1 MTKIP
6 LRLYNHEIENLIDRG
21 QTEEAIAHCRHI
33 LQTYPKY
40 IDIYRL
46 LGKAYLESQRYGEAA
61 DLFQRVLSVIPD
73 DFVSHVGMSIIHEDE
88 GNLDAAI
95 WNMERAFEVQPSN
108 SAIQEELR
116 RLYGRRDG
124 VEPPKVR
131 LTRGALV
138 RMYAKGN
145 LYQQAI
151 AELTAALSE
160 DPKRID
166 LQLLQAQMLHL
177 SDRHNE
183 ALKTCE
189 TILNQFPYCLKANQ
203 ILANI
208 LSETGETEK
217 AQTFLHKTF
226 SIDPY
231 LEYITS
237 KTSSYSDIPD
247 NAVTIE
253 HLEWQPQF
261 ETDLSQTAFSAPS
274 DFTREP
280 ESAASSFL
288 QSGANPI
295 SDSTEQSV
303 IAADQG
309 EIISQDVI
317 PEWLNTISASKA
329 ETVSQPEP
337 GSSVFNPASENVFL
351 QDDGD
356 AALAEQHQPQQNKID
371 AESLPDWLK
380 EINTQPTTISS
391 PGGYSENLPEFS
403 QAVEFKNHP
412 SESEINSIEEV
423 EGAMSEQSAS
433 SESQKSPGEMSEL
446 PDWLQ
451 ELNDTT
457 IEQPQNAPN
466 MDHIGEEVEIS
477 VTEPTPAS
485 INSFAQDESNA
496 IPEWLNSFA
505 DQPETSESTAIS
517 GTQSVDKNV
526 EPPQSTINQP
536 AKKSDSSIPEEPAA
550 KLPDWLQEIN
560 SESPEETP
568 QIPAAAD
575 FTIEDKNILP
585 DWLNTLNNSLAEENS
600 PSIEHDR
607 SEFKDKADNTPDWL
621 QDLGV
626 PQGQTENFQKS
637 QPEEPVPDWL
647 TNLESIKPA
656 ESPGEQT
663 TTYSSDAQLPDWLQS
678 VEKAKEETESPLQ
691 IEEPADLDQ
700 LANHLPQEIDSMR
713 PDSSDS
719 EKRAQTGQ
727 LPDWL
732 LGMEPQE
739 KQTAQSDNSEEGL
752 TIPVDQTGD
761 QDNALAWLEALAE
774 KQGAEES
781 TLITP
786 PDQRTITPP
795 DWIKEMAET
804 PSSEIPPDI
813 TEIFESK
820 KTEVVEQELNLE
832 TPEILTGDE
841 TEKIQPEEM
850 IPEWIQNLESAPPE
864 TAAISDSID
873 LFAQEEENL
882 PDWLTGKQTEEKPL
896 PSPVDEVHIEE
907 ENDQI
912 TETINTPEDLTA
924 WESLKE
930 EVNLPDWLT
939 QPITEENQ
947 PVVESENPLPED
959 EIASEIKI
967 PQEKISSWEPVS
979 ELALET
985 PSTEIKSET
994 PATNKL
1000 PTVDDELITNL
1011 LQEQEPAF
1019 EEAGI
1024 EESGEETEPTMQ
1036 ELTETQPPLQPTT
1049 VVERYQLI
1057 LEQANHALAN
1067 NDLNAA
1073 LDYFSKLIKSGQ
1085 HIEKIIEELSKQADK
1100 HPDDILLWQTI
1111 GDAFARANKLQDA
1124 LNAYTKAEELIS

>member
-46 LGKAYLESQRYGEAA
+46 LGKAYLESQRYSEAA

-151 AELTAALSE
+151 AELAAALSE

-183 ALKTCE
+183 ALKACE
-189 TILNQFPYCLKANQ
+189 TVLSQFPYCLKANQ

-208 LSETGETEK
+208 LSETGEADK
-217 AQTFLHKTF
+217 AQTFLQKTF

-261 ETDLSQTAFSAPS
+261 EIDHSQTAFSVPAG
-274 DFTREP
+274 FTEEI
-280 ESAASSFL
+280 ESAAPSFL
-288 QSGANPI
+288 QSDINPVA
-295 SDSTEQSV
+295 DATEKSV
-303 IAADQG
+303 IGTGQG
-309 EIISQDVI
+309 EIISQNNI
-317 PEWLNTISASKA
+317 PEWLSTISTSTT
-329 ETVSQPEP
+329 EPVSQPEP
-337 GSSVFNPASENVFL
+337 GLSSFKPAAENVFL
-351 QDDGD
+351 QDNSD
-356 AALAEQHQPQQNKID
+356 AAAAEQQQSQPEQNKINT
-371 AESLPDWLK
+371 EPLPDWLK
-380 EINTQPTTISS
+380 EINTHS
-391 PGGYSENLPEFS
+391 PKLSPDEYSESLPEYPRTI
-403 QAVEFKNHP
+403 EFENHSP
-412 SESEINSIEEV
+412 ESEINSIKV

-433 SESQKSPGEMSEL
+433 SESQKSPGEMNEL

-451 ELNDTT
+451 EFSNTT
-457 IEQPQNAPN
+457 IEQPQNDHN
-466 MDHIGEEVEIS
+466 MDHTGEEAEIPAHGS
-477 VTEPTPAS
+477 TPAS
-485 INSFAQDESNA
+485 IDTFTQDESKA
-496 IPEWLNSFA
+496 IPEWTNHFP
-505 DQPETSESTAIS
+505 DQSQASKSTAIPEI
-517 GTQSVDKNV
+517 QPV
-526 EPPQSTINQP
+526 ENNIELPQPIINQTDN
-536 AKKSDSSIPEEPAA
+536 KSDSIGSEEPVVE
-550 KLPDWLQEIN
+550 LPDWLQGIK
-560 SESPEETP
+560 SETTEETP
-568 QIPAAAD
+568 QTPIAAD
-575 FTIEDKNILP
+575 SVIENKDTLP
-585 DWLNTLNNSLAEENS
+585 DWLNTLNNSHAEENS
-600 PSIEHDR
+600 PGIEQDR
-607 SEFKDKADNTPDWL
+607 SEFEDNNTPDWL
-621 QDLGV
+621 QSLGI
-626 PQGQTENFQKS
+626 PEGQNENIQKT
-637 QPEEPVPDWL
+637 QQKEPVPDWL
-647 TNLESIKPA
+647 ANLESIKPA
-656 ESPGEQT
+656 ESPEEQT
-663 TTYSSDAQLPDWLQS
+663 ITGTSDEQLPDWLQS

-691 IEEPADLDQ
+691 IGKSAELNQ
-700 LANHLPQEIDSMR
+700 SANHPMQDIDSIS
-713 PDSSDS
+713 PDSSDV

-739 KQTAQSDNSEEGL
+739 EQTAQSVIPEETL
-752 TIPVDQTGD
+752 AMPVEKPGD
-761 QDNALAWLEALAE
+761 QDDAFAWLEALAE

-786 PDQRTITPP
+786 PEQRTITPP

-804 PSSEIPPDI
+804 PSLEIPSDI
-813 TEIFESK
+813 AEIFESE
-820 KTEVVEQELNLE
+820 KTEPAEQELNLE
-832 TPEILTGDE
+832 TADILLGIE
-841 TEKIQPEEM
+841 SGKKQPEEI

-873 LFAQEEENL
+873 LFTQEEENL
-882 PDWLTGKQTEEKPL
+882 PEWLTGKQTDESQFV
-896 PSPVDEVHIEE
+896 SPITEGAIEG

-912 TETINTPEDLTA
+912 VETINTPEDLTA

-939 QPITEENQ
+939 QPSIEET
-947 PVVESENPLPED
+947 PPIIESEKPLPED
-959 EIASEIKI
+959 EIAGEIKI

-979 ELALET
+979 ELVLGT
-985 PSTEIKSET
+985 PSIEAEDET
-994 PATNKL
+994 LMTNELPA
-1000 PTVDDELITNL
+1000 VDDGLIASL
-1011 LQEQEPAF
+1011 LQDKEPAF
-1019 EEAGI
+1019 EESKI
-1024 EESGEETEPTMQ
+1024 EESGEETEPSMQ
-1036 ELTETQPPLQPTT
+1036 ELTETQPPLQSTT
-1049 VVERYQLI
+1049 VERYQLI
-1057 LEQANHALAN
+1057 LEQANLALAN
-1067 NDLNAA
+1067 NNLNGA
-1073 LDYFSKLIKSGQ
+1073 LDSFSKLIKSGQ
-1085 HIEKIIEELSKQADK
+1085 HIEKIIEELSKQTDK
-1100 HPDDILLWQTI
+1100 HPDNILLWQTI